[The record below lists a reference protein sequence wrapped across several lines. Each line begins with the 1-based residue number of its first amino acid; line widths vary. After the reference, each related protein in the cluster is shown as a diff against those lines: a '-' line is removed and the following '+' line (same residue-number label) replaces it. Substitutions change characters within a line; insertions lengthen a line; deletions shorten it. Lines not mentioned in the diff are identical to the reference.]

1 MKERVIRVL
10 MFVAILF
17 TIVFTIG
24 VYIEIERPR
33 EAGIAFGIGL
43 ATVGIVSAI
52 QYILLGEW
60 HPMYL
65 FRSNKSD

>member
-24 VYIEIERPR
+24 VYIERPR